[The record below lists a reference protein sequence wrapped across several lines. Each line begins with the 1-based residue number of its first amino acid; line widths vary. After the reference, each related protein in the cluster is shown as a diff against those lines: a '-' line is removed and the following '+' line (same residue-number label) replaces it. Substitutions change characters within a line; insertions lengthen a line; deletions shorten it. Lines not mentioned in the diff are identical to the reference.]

1 MSDDKEQKLDDAGC
15 RRLWAA
21 VMYQAI
27 KDVDCGDS
35 RGINWVYSRRTGVGS
50 MRWICDMLDLD
61 YNKLSMLCTTRDGR
75 SVILRRAES
84 GKRSPRAMM

>member
-1 MSDDKEQKLDDAGC
+1 MNEWDKLDDAGC

-21 VMYQAI
+21 VMYEAI
-27 KDVDCGDS
+27 
-35 RGINWVYSRRTGVGS
+35 RGIDRGESPAINWLYSKLAGVGS

-61 YNKLSMLCTTRDGR
+61 YHKLTMLCTTRNGR
-75 SVILRRAES
+75 ATILRRSEA

>member
-1 MSDDKEQKLDDAGC
+1 MNEWDKLDDMGC

-27 KDVDCGDS
+27 KDVDDG
-35 RGINWVYSRRTGVGS
+35 RPPAINWVYSRRSNVGS

-61 YNKLSMLCTTRDGR
+61 YHKLTMLCTTRDGR
-75 SVILRRAES
+75 AVILRRAES

>member
-1 MSDDKEQKLDDAGC
+1 MKEWEKLDDAGC

-21 VMYQAI
+21 VMYEAI
-27 KDVDCGDS
+27 
-35 RGINWVYSRRTGVGS
+35 RGIDRGESPAINWLYSKRASVGS

-75 SVILRRAES
+75 SMILRRAES